1 MSQVD
6 GTREVKTLRNTEGGI
21 CISITLSNPQ
31 TTAQPQSSP
40 IKSLTMSNNP
50 FGGPSSSLTNNPFA
64 FQIDPNHASNRY
76 PKIDDSTLPSGH
88 LGAGSSTIGGGQ
100 WGQSSLA
107 GGYNPQQQYPQKTGF
122 PQNGQF
128 FSSSFQQPYTSSPQA
143 SFQSSSTFGQ
153 QQFQPQLPGNQA
165 SAQFQTSNPV
175 YQDVAAL
182 DPYANLALLPQA
194 LPNPAHKPPS
204 SPTTESFGGTSF
216 HSDHPRSFVR
226 DHKSDLE
233 KWDPQSWKQFMQS
246 IDKLKDAWVARKD
259 VVNRAIAGYNHQ
271 WTQQDFTRAQ
281 DVRALFHDIFR
292 FFPFLLPIIV
302 LSFSAR
308 LIPTPIS
315 PQRRNFNWKKPIPA
329 TVTPLTHFPVL
340 ECAKPSMQVSILF
353 LNGLKSFRRVQE

>member
-1 MSQVD
+1 
-6 GTREVKTLRNTEGGI
+6 
-21 CISITLSNPQ
+21 
-31 TTAQPQSSP
+31 
-40 IKSLTMSNNP
+40 MSNNP

-64 FQIDPNHASNRY
+64 FQTDLNHASNRY
-76 PKIDDSTLPSGH
+76 PKIDDSTLPGGQ

-100 WGQSSLA
+100 WGHSSLA
-107 GGYNPQQQYPQKTGF
+107 GGYNPQQQYPQQTGF

-128 FSSSFQQPYTSSPQA
+128 FSSSLQQSYTSSPQA

-153 QQFQPQLPGNQA
+153 QQLQPQLPGNQG

-175 YQDVAAL
+175 YQGVAAL

-233 KWDPQSWKQFMQS
+233 KWDPQTWKQFIQS
-246 IDKLKDAWVARKD
+246 IDKLKDAWIARKD

-271 WTQQDFTRAQ
+271 WTQQDVTRAQ
-281 DVRALFHDIFR
+281 DLLREADSNTDLASAAKFQLEEVYSGYRHSSDTLSRSRVREALNAGLNSLPEWPEELQTSTGVTVAYANPLPQQAPILSQPTQYFVGGGNQLSGFYQQQQPSQQ
-292 FFPFLLPIIV
+292 PFSGYGGGPGQSQLQQG
-302 LSFSAR
+302 FY
-308 LIPTPIS
+308 
-315 PQRRNFNWKKPIPA
+315 QW
-329 TVTPLTHFPVL
+329 
-340 ECAKPSMQVSILF
+340 
-353 LNGLKSFRRVQE
+353 